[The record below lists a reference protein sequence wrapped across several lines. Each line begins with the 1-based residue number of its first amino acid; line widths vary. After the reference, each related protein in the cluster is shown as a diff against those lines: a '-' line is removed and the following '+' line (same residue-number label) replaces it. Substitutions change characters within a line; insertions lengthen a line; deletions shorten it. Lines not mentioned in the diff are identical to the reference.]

1 MDGTTMRS
9 KARDVVAVGEVPV
22 AKPTFQA
29 EEEEAAGGVAVAEP
43 TFQAEQGEAAGGVAV
58 AEPMLQ
64 AEEGEAAGVAATAR
78 VWPTDLLETKELVDA
93 TFQDFTSLKAT
104 FDHCTCR
111 PVFLCR
117 FPCCF
122 IVALDESVQLA
133 VSRGLLTHLASSVLV
148 RIDPDVHAWKKDLL
162 AYCLNKIK
170 PRILSFEEADIVL
183 REVLC
188 DLLMDEEDYI
198 EAAKTLAAINLESS
212 ARQYTDEEKAEK
224 YVKIAE
230 LYLQEDE
237 TVDAENF
244 INRASRVIHA
254 VGQSNWPLKLR
265 YQVSYARILDAKRKF
280 LDAALRYYEF
290 SQSKPDVHDLLQLLS
305 KAVTCAILAAAGPQR
320 SRLLATLY
328 KDERVKAS
336 EHAAIL
342 EKMYMEQLLRRSDIA
357 AFDQSLLPH
366 QKAQL
371 ANGFTVLE
379 QAFLEH
385 NMLAVSKI
393 YTSMRFQELGT
404 LLGVDATRAE
414 KVYAWSLL

>member
-1 MDGTTMRS
+1 MTTAAELSKIAKIQDQKEKLNSYKALVDGT
-9 KARDVVAVGEVPV
+9 
-22 AKPTFQA
+22 F
-29 EEEEAAGGVAVAEP
+29 
-43 TFQAEQGEAAGGVAV
+43 
-58 AEPMLQ
+58 L
-64 AEEGEAAGVAATAR
+64 
-78 VWPTDLLETKELVDA
+78 
-93 TFQDFTSLKAT
+93 DFASLKAI
-104 FDHCTCR
+104 FDH
-111 PVFLCR
+111 
-117 FPCCF
+117 
-122 IVALDESVQLA
+122 ALDESVQLA
-133 VSRGLLTHLASSVLV
+133 ISRGLLTHLASSVLV
-148 RIDPDVHAWKKDLL
+148 RIDPEAHAWKKDFLV
-162 AYCLNKIK
+162 YCLAKIK
-170 PRILSFEEADIVL
+170 SRILSFEEADVAL
-183 REVLC
+183 REILC
-188 DLLMDEEDYI
+188 DLLMDEEEYI

-212 ARQYTDEEKAEK
+212 SRQYTDDEKAEK

-237 TVDAENF
+237 TVDAENY

-254 VGQSNWPLKLR
+254 VGSNNWPLKLR

-290 SQSKPDVHDLLQLLS
+290 SQSKPDEVDPDDLMQLLG

-342 EKMYMEQLLRRSDIA
+342 EKMHMEQLLRRSDIVS
-357 AFDQSLLPH
+357 FELSLLPH

-393 YTSMRFQELGT
+393 YKSMRFQELGT
-404 LLGVDATRAE
+404 LLGVDALRAE
-414 KVYAWSLL
+414 KVAAIMIGEERMKGSIDQLHGMLEFQTNADALHGWDDRIQAICLNVNAAAENIQSKYPHLCA

>member
-1 MDGTTMRS
+1 MSITAELS
-9 KARDVVAVGEVPV
+9 KI
-22 AKPTFQA
+22 AKIQDQK
-29 EEEEAAGGVAVAEP
+29 EK
-43 TFQAEQGEAAGGVAV
+43 
-58 AEPMLQ
+58 L
-64 AEEGEAAGVAATAR
+64 TAY
-78 VWPTDLLETKELVDA
+78 KELVDA

-104 FDHCTCR
+104 FDHS
-111 PVFLCR
+111 
-117 FPCCF
+117 
-122 IVALDESVQLA
+122 LDESVQLA
-133 VSRGLLTHLASSVLV
+133 VSRGLLTHFASSVLV

-290 SQSKPDVHDLLQLLS
+290 SQSKPDEVDPDDLLQLLS

-342 EKMYMEQLLRRSDIA
+342 EKMYMEQLLRRGDIA

-414 KVYAWSLL
+414 KVAALMIGEERMNGSIDQLHGILEFQSNVDALHGWDDRIQTICLNVNACAENIQATYPQLLA